1 MQKYTTEQ
9 HFEQKLNVLLIPT
22 ELNGISCEVYL
33 LQSLQININ
42 LNEMKGTSAYRI
54 ILKIFVIG
62 FDDGELFF

>member
-62 FDDGELFF
+62 FDDDELFF